1 MLHTIQHENGM
12 KENIHAFTV
21 VARVYYSLY
30 GMDFTQSL
38 NSVAFIKQGCVIYV
52 LATHLKYKF

>member
-1 MLHTIQHENGM
+1 M

-38 NSVAFIKQGCVIYV
+38 NSVAFIKLKGCAIYV